1 MYKVVVLAEPET
13 ADGFRLAG
21 VDVIEAKEGEE
32 ARKKLGELLDDD
44 TVGIIALSEE
54 FEPYIDERTKNKIQR
69 IYRPIVVNVPSKKK
83 LEIRERAE
91 YLRSLIRR
99 AIGFEIKLGQ

>member
-1 MYKVVVLAEPET
+1 MYKLIVLAEPET
-13 ADGFRLAG
+13 SDGFRLAG
-21 VDVIEAKEGEE
+21 VDVVEVREGEE
-32 ARKKLGELLDDD
+32 ARKRLRELLDDD

-54 FEPYIDERTKNKIQR
+54 FEPYIDERTRSKIQK

-91 YLRSLIRR
+91 YLRSLIKR
-99 AIGFEIKLGQ
+99 AIGFEIKLSR

>member
-21 VDVIEAKEGEE
+21 VDVIEVKEGEQ
-32 ARKKLGELLDDD
+32 ARKKLAELLDDD
-44 TVGIIALSEE
+44 TVGIIALSED
-54 FEPYIDERTKNKIQR
+54 FEPYIDERTKMKIEK
-69 IYRPIVVNVPSKKK
+69 IYRPIVVNIPSKKK
-83 LEIRERAE
+83 LEIRERGE

-99 AIGFEIKLGQ
+99 AIGFEIKLGR

>member
-1 MYKVVVLAEPET
+1 MYKVIVISDPET
-13 ADGFRLAG
+13 SDGFRLTG
-21 VDVIEAKEGEE
+21 VDVIEVEEGEE
-32 ARKKLGELLDDD
+32 ARKKLSELLDDD

-54 FEPYIDERTKNKIQR
+54 FEPYIDERTRSKIQK

-91 YLRSLIRR
+91 YLRSLIKR
-99 AIGFEIKLGQ
+99 AIGFEIKLGR